1 MMLKAP
7 RALHLYQEYWRCSDL
22 IVSSWN
28 CLTPGSFVRM
38 GNLAVKE
45 LDCESELVLEVC
57 AGEETHFVLVR
68 EVDSSL
74 EELCRWWKQTLHTGI
89 RDADAG
95 VLQKVSDR
103 LKPYQRAALRL
114 V

>member
-7 RALHLYQEYWRCSDL
+7 RALHLYQECWRCPEL

-28 CLTPGSFVRM
+28 CLSPGSFVGM
-38 GNLAVKE
+38 GNLAVRE
-45 LDCESELVLEVC
+45 LDSESELVLEVYTND
-57 AGEETHFVLVR
+57 ETHFVLVK

-74 EELCRWWKQTLHTGI
+74 EELCRWWKQALQTGI
-89 RDADAG
+89 RNADAG
-95 VLQKVSDR
+95 VLEKVEDKLR
-103 LKPYQRAALRL
+103 PYQRAALRL